1 MSERPSLDLAE
12 LPDGELIELLL
23 DASHRRFTEWELE
36 VLDSIATRQR
46 RRLHPSER
54 ALCEV
59 LVVRIGASLNQTT
72 RRAS

>member
-1 MSERPSLDLAE
+1 MNARIKISEM
-12 LPDGELIELLL
+12 PDGELIELLL
-23 DASHRRFTEWELE
+23 DASHRRFTEWELG
-36 VLDSIATRQR
+36 VLDSIATRR
-46 RRLHPSER
+46 RRRMHPNER

>member
-23 DASHRRFTEWELE
+23 DVSHRRFTEWELE
-36 VLDSIATRQR
+36 VLDSIATRRR
-46 RRLHPSER
+46 RRLHPNER
-54 ALCEV
+54 ALCEA
-59 LVVRIGASLNQTT
+59 LVARIRAGLNQTS